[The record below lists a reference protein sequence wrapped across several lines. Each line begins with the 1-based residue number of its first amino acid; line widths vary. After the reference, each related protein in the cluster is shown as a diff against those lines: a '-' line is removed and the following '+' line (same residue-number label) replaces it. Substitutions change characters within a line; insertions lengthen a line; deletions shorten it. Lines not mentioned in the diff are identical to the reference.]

1 MPSNKALQM
10 DPHASRLV
18 TKGRVHPTMKILSL
32 ITHVQKRTGHW
43 EHRENSRW
51 PGSQFGLLPYVCLLL
66 FLSPAECTKVIISE
80 FAIQ

>member
-10 DPHASRLV
+10 DRHASRLV
-18 TKGRVHPTMKILSL
+18 TKGRVHPTMKMMSL
-32 ITHVQKRTGHW
+32 ITHVQERTGHR

-51 PGSQFGLLPYVCLLL
+51 PGSQFGSLPYICLLL
-66 FLSPAECTKVIISE
+66 FLLPAKCTKVIISE